1 MLCSMRF
8 SPLLRAGSPGVSL
21 SEYLL
26 SCVLSLLV
34 FLSPSDTAVLDI
46 RWGNKGAP
54 FISQSSAVTGLSAT
68 TVFGYGA

>member
-8 SPLLRAGSPGVSL
+8 SPLLRAGSPASSL
-21 SEYLL
+21 SEYLPL
-26 SCVLSLLV
+26 CVLLPLV
-34 FLSPSDTAVLDI
+34 FLSPSDPAVLGI

-54 FISQSSAVTGLSAT
+54 FISQSSAITGLSAT